1 MVPKGKR
8 NTGKL
13 AVIDKAYDL
22 LENTYAWVA
31 NDKIIPNRHKY
42 SIGKDILNLTLSL
55 HNNLIFA
62 NNTKFNTLDD
72 FLARRN
78 FQQNASNDLCAL
90 NSLVNMSF
98 HMFNIKDS
106 TQSIWSG
113 LLNEISK
120 LLEGWIKSDSLRF
133 EKLNKAV

>member
-22 LENTYAWVA
+22 LENTYAWAA

-62 NNTKFNTLDD
+62 NNMKFNTLDD

-78 FQQNASNDLCAL
+78 FQHNAYNDLY
-90 NSLVNMSF
+90 SF
-98 HMFNIKDS
+98 
-106 TQSIWSG
+106 Q
-113 LLNEISK
+113 EISMNDIF
-120 LLEGWIKSDSLRF
+120 LSL
-133 EKLNKAV
+133 

>member
-1 MVPKGKR
+1 MEGTHMVPKGKR

-78 FQQNASNDLCAL
+78 LHSFYKLFIELFPKYRKIKNKEYTKLIVYSFYY
-90 NSLVNMSF
+90 SLSF
-98 HMFNIKDS
+98 IKHTPFFFNI
-106 TQSIWSG
+106 T
-113 LLNEISK
+113 
-120 LLEGWIKSDSLRF
+120 
-133 EKLNKAV
+133 

>member
-42 SIGKDILNLTLSL
+42 
-55 HNNLIFA
+55 
-62 NNTKFNTLDD
+62 
-72 FLARRN
+72 RQRY
-78 FQQNASNDLCAL
+78 
-90 NSLVNMSF
+90 
-98 HMFNIKDS
+98 
-106 TQSIWSG
+106 
-113 LLNEISK
+113 
-120 LLEGWIKSDSLRF
+120 IKSYIIF
-133 EKLNKAV
+133 T